1 MPNLP
6 ENFNPK
12 DWEICLTPIAPED
25 QGFIQESRNLFVKH
39 IPTGTKSR
47 TIRLSGELFRNADAA
62 KAIMQQQ
69 VNRLILEVFPIIDPK
84 RSNFYDWLQDD
95 QSSNPKISTP
105 KQGDTRVNIYTK
117 KKYVYEDGAQWFP
130 LENQKRDSKPLLSL
144 PVPQK
149 ISIARRPKTPEPKPV
164 IKPTPRP
171 APVHNNTA
179 SAHKKRK
186 FNLD

>member
-6 ENFNPK
+6 ENLDPK
-12 DWEICLTPIAPED
+12 EWEICLNSIAPED
-25 QGFIQESRNLFVKH
+25 QGFIQETRNLWVKH

-47 TIRLSGELFRNADAA
+47 TIWLSGELFRNADAG

-69 VNRLILEVFPIIDPK
+69 VNRLIMEVAAQLAKRPK
-84 RSNFYDWLQDD
+84 RLEFTEWIQDD

-105 KQGDTRVNIYTK
+105 KEGDT
-117 KKYVYEDGAQWFP
+117 YV
-130 LENQKRDSKPLLSL
+130 
-144 PVPQK
+144 
-149 ISIARRPKTPEPKPV
+149 
-164 IKPTPRP
+164 
-171 APVHNNTA
+171 NNTA